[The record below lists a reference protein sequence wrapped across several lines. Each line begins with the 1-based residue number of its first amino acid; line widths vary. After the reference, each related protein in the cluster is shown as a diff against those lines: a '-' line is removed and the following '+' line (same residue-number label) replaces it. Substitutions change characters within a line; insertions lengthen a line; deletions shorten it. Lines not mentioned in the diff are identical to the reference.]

1 MQDSPQEQNPI
12 FSSGYKKYV
21 LLILTGVYTFNFID
35 RQLLVI
41 LQESIKQELGLSDT
55 QLGLLTGLVFALF
68 YVTLG
73 IPIARWADKSNRRN
87 IVAASLAI
95 WSFMTAISGLVTNY
109 WQLALARLGVG
120 IGEAGGSPPSH
131 SIISDYFPPEKRATA
146 LSIYSMGIYIGILF
160 GYTSG
165 GWIDQNY
172 GWRIAFYA
180 IGIPGILLAILLYLT
195 VKEPPKGYSDPG
207 VLKTEEESSFLEVV
221 KLLFSKKSFVFLS
234 FACGMHTFSTYGVG
248 NFFAPFLARVHEMP
262 IAQIGLWMGLT
273 SGIGGMIGTFGGGY
287 LADALV
293 SKDVR
298 WYFWIAII
306 AGIISMPPS
315 LVAYFSSST
324 VLVMVMYFFTSMLT
338 AFYLAP
344 CIAATHNLVD
354 AKKRA
359 LASAIFFLILNI
371 IGLGLGPVSIGLVSD
386 LLSDRFGIESLRYAF
401 CITFIT
407 GTVSLVLFFLAA
419 KYYKK
424 ESVLD
429 AAKA

>member
-95 WSFMTAISGLVTNY
+95 WGFMTAISGLVTNY